1 MDFSG
6 KAWPDFTEVLEAEEL
21 LGQGQPDQAILVL
34 EPYCN
39 RYPGNAQGWFL
50 LGVAYHQASKTE
62 AALLSL
68 ERVISIEPHHV
79 QARSAKGAV
88 LCDLGRYREASQV
101 YRKALHLAPLDA
113 QLLVNL
119 GIALEQL
126 RDNLGALERYEQ
138 ALKSQPDFAA
148 ALQNRGA
155 LLIRLG
161 RLGKALTNNRRLTEL
176 NPDWESAQYN
186 LGEVLL
192 ALGRWDEALAAYERA
207 LVIAPA
213 SARTL
218 FAKGLALS
226 MLCRFDEAQG
236 AFDNAK
242 SIAPETVEACI
253 RAAAIQTRSEA
264 REFAP
269 KVIYLLKEGIRQEE
283 CDWAGRD
290 EFVANFDHL
299 IRSSLGQ
306 ADEIC
311 ERALLFRSLSLPIS
325 PEMRLALA
333 KSVSTHIANSVR
345 AIYPIPFVHQR
356 RENRRLKI
364 GYVSPNFRT
373 HPNAILT
380 RSLYGLHDRSKF
392 EVYGYSLHPGD
403 GSELRHD
410 IERGCDHFRELSS
423 HGDIEAAETIHA
435 DGIDVLIDLAGY
447 TTFSRTEIFALSP
460 APVQVAFHGF
470 PHSMGASFMQ
480 YFIADPVVV
489 PPGVESLFSESL
501 VYMPDSYYMFNNRQA
516 PRICQLSR
524 AELGLPE
531 EGFVFCCFNNHYKI
545 EPAVF
550 DIWMRLLKRV
560 PGSVLWLYQSGE
572 AVVKNLCRE
581 AELRGVSSNRLVF
594 ALHAPNEL
602 HLARYHLADLFLDT
616 FLYNAHTTAI
626 EALWAGLPVL
636 TCPGNTLPSRVAAS
650 LLLAVGL
657 GEMIA
662 NSPQQYEEVA
672 YDLATQKNKL
682 AHIRDKLA
690 RNREDAPLFDTE
702 RQVCNLE
709 TAYQTMWHKHE
720 AGQPPESFHVFDKN
734 ASLIGMMA
742 L

>member
-1 MDFSG
+1 MDSSG
-6 KAWPDFTEVLEAEEL
+6 KALPDFPEVLEAGEL
-21 LGQGQPDQAILVL
+21 LGQDRPDQAILVL

-39 RYPGNAQGWFL
+39 RYPGNAQAWFL
-50 LGVAYHQASKTE
+50 LGVAYHQTGKPE
-62 AALLSL
+62 AALHSL
-68 ERVISIEPHHV
+68 ERAISSEPRHI

-88 LCDLGRYREASQV
+88 LCELGQRREALQV

-119 GIALEQL
+119 GAVLEQL
-126 RDNLGALERYEQ
+126 RDNLGALERYDQ
-138 ALKSQPDFAA
+138 ALKFQPDFAA

-161 RLGKALTNNRRLTEL
+161 RLEEALVNNRRLAEL
-176 NPDWESAQYN
+176 TPGWDSAQYN
-186 LGEVLL
+186 LGETLL
-192 ALGRWDEALAAYERA
+192 ALGCWDEALAAYERA
-207 LVIAPA
+207 LVIVPA
-213 SARTL
+213 SAKIL
-218 FAKGLALS
+218 FSKGLALS
-226 MLCRFDEAQG
+226 MLCRFDEAQR

-242 SIAPETVEACI
+242 SIDPETVEACI
-253 RAAAIQTRSEA
+253 RTAATQTQSEA

-269 KVIYLLKEGIRQEE
+269 KVIYLLKEGLRQEN

-290 EFVANFDHL
+290 ELVANFDHS

-306 ADEIC
+306 PDEIC
-311 ERALLFRSLSLPIS
+311 ERALLFRSLSLPVAA
-325 PEMRLALA
+325 EMRLALA
-333 KSVSTHIANSVR
+333 NSVSTHIATSVR
-345 AIYPIPFVHQR
+345 AKHPIPFAYQR
-356 RENRRLKI
+356 RENRRLRI

-373 HPNAILT
+373 HPNAIVT

-403 GSELRHD
+403 GSELRRD
-410 IERGCDHFRELSS
+410 IERGCDHFRELSAQ
-423 HGDIEAAETIHA
+423 GDIEAAETIHA

-489 PPGVESLFSESL
+489 PPGEECLFTESLA
-501 VYMPDSYYMFNNRQA
+501 YMPDSYYMFNNRQA
-516 PRICQLSR
+516 PQACQLSR
-524 AELGLPE
+524 SELGLPE

-560 PGSVLWLYQSGE
+560 PGSVLWLYQSGD
-572 AVVKNLCRE
+572 AVAGNLGRE
-581 AELRGVSSNRLVF
+581 AEMRGVSSNRLIY
-594 ALHAPNEL
+594 APHVSNEV
-602 HLARYHLADLFLDT
+602 HLARYRLADLFLDT

-636 TCPGNTLPSRVAAS
+636 TCPGRVMPSRVAAS
-650 LLLAVGL
+650 LLSSVGL

-672 YDLATQKNKL
+672 YHLATQKNEL
-682 AHIRDKLA
+682 AHIRDKLG
-690 RNREDAPLFDTE
+690 RNRESAPLFDTE
-702 RQVCNLE
+702 RQVRNLE

-720 AGQPPESFHVFDKN
+720 TGQPQESFHVVDWN
-734 ASLIGMMA
+734 ASLLGMMA